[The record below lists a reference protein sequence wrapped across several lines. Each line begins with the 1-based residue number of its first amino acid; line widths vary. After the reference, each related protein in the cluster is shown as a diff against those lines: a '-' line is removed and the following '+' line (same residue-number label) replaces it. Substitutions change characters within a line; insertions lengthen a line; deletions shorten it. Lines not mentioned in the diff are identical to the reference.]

1 MQIGRFTPYDS
12 LATSVLGTATL
23 AATDQTK
30 PQATV
35 NDGGRADT
43 KVGEIPPAPTPDAR
57 ELVDRAA
64 QRVDELRANNRE
76 LHFTKDAE
84 TNRVVIQVR
93 DLDGKVI
100 KTIPPSKAMDIM
112 AGGEL

>member
-23 AATDQTK
+23 ADADQARSK
-30 PQATV
+30 AAV
-35 NDGGRADT
+35 NDGGTTDT
-43 KVGEIPPAPTPDAR
+43 KIGEIPPAPTPQAR
-57 ELVDRAA
+57 EMVDRAA

-76 LHFTKDAE
+76 LHFTKDEE

-100 KTIPPSKAMDIM
+100 KTIPPSKAMDVM